1 MPKDTKSS
9 GNNKAPACESRGFG
23 HKKEGENFD
32 TPSSRVIYR
41 LVVNTNCFTMTYAC
55 ITSNGV
61 SVWNS
66 ILRAIE
72 GLNIRARIFRR

>member
-1 MPKDTKSS
+1 MIVVLQNFYIDYPDKRRSLKST
-9 GNNKAPACESRGFG
+9 FI
-23 HKKEGENFD
+23 
-32 TPSSRVIYR
+32 RVYR
-41 LVVNTNCFTMTYAC
+41 LVVNTDCFTMTYAC